1 MQHNAE
7 QKAFLRQRM
16 PQEYAEVRPVVEELR
31 KWLADPANL
40 NASDPVAS
48 KRKLV
53 GLEDPEGS
61 TPIPQLMETVQ
72 RAGEAIK
79 LDPKNAA
86 AFFMFARA
94 ITELARFDDD
104 TYHPAPLR
112 EATDFAEKAT
122 QLAPRVG
129 KAWRALIEIYIH
141 LHRDEMVTDML
152 RDLNDGNFA
161 PGTHAT
167 LSAKYAESRGAY
179 EEAIDW
185 YERSTGYIAEP
196 QRRAEA
202 RAAQAFC
209 LMKMRKKSEAER
221 PFLMALLEGGPNV
234 WIGHNWSVLKYELGN
249 ILGAAELNRRVLEWD
264 WNYPPAN
271 DLKNFLMDVYGR
283 RNEPYPGPTALQ
295 EEQLRGIALPGC
307 DPGVVQQMGVEPWK
321 PPRRGTRA
329 RATRTFRHGLE

>member
-7 QKAFLRQRM
+7 QKAFLRQKM
-16 PQEYAEVRPVVEELR
+16 PEAYLEVRPAIEELTAF
-31 KWLADPANL
+31 LAGGVS
-40 NASDPVAS
+40 ASDPVAS

-53 GLEDPEGS
+53 GLEDPEGF
-61 TPIPQLMETVQ
+61 TAVPQLIETAQ
-72 RAGEAIK
+72 RAAESIK
-79 LDPKNAA
+79 LDPNNAA
-86 AFFMFARA
+86 AYFMLARA

-104 TYHPAPLR
+104 TYHPGPLR

-167 LSAKYAESRGAY
+167 LSAKFAESRGSHQ
-179 EEAIDW
+179 EAIDW
-185 YERSTGYIAEP
+185 YERSMGYIAEP
-196 QRRAEA
+196 HRRAEA

-209 LMKMRKKSEAER
+209 LIKMRKKSEAER
-221 PFLMALLEGGPNV
+221 SFMMALLEGGPSV
-234 WIGHNWSVLKYELGN
+234 WIGHNWAVLKYELGN
-249 ILGAAELNRRVLEWD
+249 VLGAAELNRRVLEWD

-271 DLKNFLMDVYGR
+271 ELKNFLMEVYNR
-283 RNEPYPGPTALQ
+283 RNEPYPGPAPLQ

-307 DPGVVQQMGVEPWK
+307 DAMVVEQMNVEAWK